1 MVRGMWALWAPP
13 VGDWVLMVQP
23 WAGNHSSSEFSIL
36 RALLCSIVSFCSVA
50 FSDLYTHTLTY
61 THTNFFHSEHWALG
75 RVIEISHLFIARH
88 STVLLDTLTS
98 WVFGHTDCWKSFLT
112 EVDSSTKYTIF
123 RTQFDGCTVSI
134 QQNNSRSLSTRA
146 CDLLIPRYLITFVEP
161 N

>member
-98 WVFGHTDCWKSFLT
+98 WVFGHTDCWKSFWQKLT
-112 EVDSSTKYTIF
+112 AALNI
-123 RTQFDGCTVSI
+123 QFLEHNLMGAPCPFNKI
-134 QQNNSRSLSTRA
+134 
-146 CDLLIPRYLITFVEP
+146 IPEAFPLGPVTFSFHDIWSHL
-161 N
+161 